1 MSAQIAPDPSRLIG
15 WGRTIGPSTAALV
28 EYVIRSKPHPEQGYR
43 SALGIL
49 RLADKHGKDR
59 LERASDKAF
68 QINSPSYRTV
78 KTMLAQRM
86 ESTPLRGEPSAAAE
100 SSEHLGAA
108 NVRGR
113 GYYH

>member
-1 MSAQIAPDPSRLIG
+1 M
-15 WGRTIGPSTAALV
+15 
-28 EYVIRSKPHPEQGYR
+28 IRSKPHPEQGYR

-68 QINSPSYRTV
+68 HISSPSYRTV

-113 GYYH
+113 SYYH